1 MKLKKIYLTFL
12 GVCIL
17 AVLGLWIYGFLS
29 QTSKQNDLP
38 QNNSLTPQKKQEL
51 DEISKYLEELKKTN
65 EAQIKE
71 QRKNLQ
77 QIQHLDQQIK
87 LNLDIISDC
96 NIEVQTL
103 TTTKETK
110 ETNLK
115 NKDLKEEDK
124 TKLQEEINSLTQKL
138 QENKDKKESINKK
151 TLDLIEQKKQ
161 LLTTKNNN
169 QEKIKTIT
177 SQITK
182 TSKNLFIN
190 EKLQILE
197 EAMVLN
203 SANKNIIK
211 DLMIQN
217 KDNVEEFQNLKSY
230 DLFLDGQLIQ
240 FDKQIKQLQEEI
252 KALQNNT
259 SYQGEKK
266 KVMFSDVYG
275 MKQEKEELEDLIEYF
290 KDDNTSMV
298 NFDKLIPRGYLL
310 YGPPGTGKSFLIKA
324 LCNELGIHYIELEP
338 SRFDKTYV
346 GEGNEELEKIWQ
358 EAENHDKTII
368 FIDEISGLANRAD
381 NQSNKTSIN
390 IINNLLTKL
399 DGFKRS
405 NKKIVLMG
413 ATNHLDKIDSA
424 LRSRFSKEIKID
436 LLKDD
441 EIEGFLQFL
450 VADYQI
456 SYHTYLHL
464 KEIANRCKG
473 KSYSTRNLKE
483 KIIDSAYIKAKKYK
497 RKNPNHEVMLASDLD
512 EAINTFQNIKVS
524 ETTKEAR
531 RKECEDQYV
540 EWKKGLLK
548 YLKPPK
554 SNIQI
559 NIKYTFYGLDGLGKG
574 QHQEYEPTDIPP
586 FYKNPFNKWKY
597 KNSQIDHFGAFWN
610 EHKRGDSQF
619 KVSLRPSPTNH
630 TIELNYEGPKW
641 LLEEDKDFYIDEFEC
656 REFESIENFKDGFKY
671 KNYYLHFNPVKQY
684 ITLYTKKF
692 NTKNDE
698 NK

>member
-17 AVLGLWIYGFLS
+17 VVLGLWIYGFLS

-65 EAQIKE
+65 EVQIEE

-138 QENKDKKESINKK
+138 QENKDKKEFIHKK

-161 LLTTKNNN
+161 LLTTKTNN
-169 QEKIKTIT
+169 QERIQTIT

-190 EKLQILE
+190 EKLQSLK

-203 SANKNIIK
+203 NANKNIIK

-217 KDNVEEFQNLKSY
+217 KDNDEEIQNLKSY

-310 YGPPGTGKSFLIKA
+310 YGPPGTGKSF
-324 LCNELGIHYIELEP
+324 
-338 SRFDKTYV
+338 
-346 GEGNEELEKIWQ
+346 
-358 EAENHDKTII
+358 
-368 FIDEISGLANRAD
+368 
-381 NQSNKTSIN
+381 
-390 IINNLLTKL
+390 
-399 DGFKRS
+399 
-405 NKKIVLMG
+405 
-413 ATNHLDKIDSA
+413 
-424 LRSRFSKEIKID
+424 
-436 LLKDD
+436 
-441 EIEGFLQFL
+441 
-450 VADYQI
+450 
-456 SYHTYLHL
+456 
-464 KEIANRCKG
+464 
-473 KSYSTRNLKE
+473 
-483 KIIDSAYIKAKKYK
+483 
-497 RKNPNHEVMLASDLD
+497 
-512 EAINTFQNIKVS
+512 
-524 ETTKEAR
+524 
-531 RKECEDQYV
+531 
-540 EWKKGLLK
+540 
-548 YLKPPK
+548 
-554 SNIQI
+554 
-559 NIKYTFYGLDGLGKG
+559 
-574 QHQEYEPTDIPP
+574 
-586 FYKNPFNKWKY
+586 FN
-597 KNSQIDHFGAFWN
+597 
-610 EHKRGDSQF
+610 
-619 KVSLRPSPTNH
+619 
-630 TIELNYEGPKW
+630 
-641 LLEEDKDFYIDEFEC
+641 
-656 REFESIENFKDGFKY
+656 
-671 KNYYLHFNPVKQY
+671 
-684 ITLYTKKF
+684 
-692 NTKNDE
+692 
-698 NK
+698 

>member
-1 MKLKKIYLTFL
+1 MKLKKNYLTFL

-17 AVLGLWIYGFLS
+17 AVLGLWIYGFLF
-29 QTSKQNDLP
+29 QTLKQNDLP
-38 QNNSLTPQKKQEL
+38 QNNSLTSQENQEL
-51 DEISKYLEELKKTN
+51 DEVFKYLEELKHNN
-65 EAQIKE
+65 EIQIEE
-71 QRKNLQ
+71 QRKTLQ

-87 LNLDIISDC
+87 LNLDIINDF
-96 NIEVQTL
+96 NIEEKNL
-103 TTTKETK
+103 TTQKETK
-110 ETNLK
+110 ENNLK

-138 QENKDKKESINKK
+138 QEKKDKKESIHKK

-169 QEKIKTIT
+169 QEKIQTIT

-190 EKLQILE
+190 KKLQILE

-203 SANKNIIK
+203 NANKNIIK

-217 KDNVEEFQNLKSY
+217 KDNVKEFQNLKSY
-230 DLFLDGQLIQ
+230 DLFLGGQLIK

-252 KALQNNT
+252 KTLQNNIPFHPPK
-259 SYQGEKK
+259 QQ
-266 KVMFSDVYG
+266 VMFSDVYG
-275 MKQEKEELEDLIEYF
+275 MKQEKEELEDLVEYF
-290 KDDNTSMV
+290 QDDNISMV

-338 SRFDKTYV
+338 SKFDKTYV

-368 FIDEISGLANRAD
+368 FIDEISGLANRED

-390 IINNLLTKL
+390 IVNNLLTKL

-405 NKKIVLMG
+405 DKKIVLMG

-450 VADYQI
+450 VTDYQI

-473 KSYSTRNLKE
+473 KNYSTRNLKE

-512 EAINTFQNIKVS
+512 EAINIFQNIKLS
-524 ETTKEAR
+524 DIEKESR

-548 YLKPPK
+548 YLNSPK
-554 SNIQI
+554 DNTQV
-559 NIKYTFYGLDGLGKG
+559 NIKYTFYGLNGLGKG

-586 FYKNPFNKWKY
+586 FYKNPFNKWDF
-597 KNSQIDHFGAFWN
+597 KNDRIDYFGTFRGQQ
-610 EHKRGDSQF
+610 KRGDSQF
-619 KVSLRPSPTNH
+619 TVSLIPKTTNY

-641 LLEEDKDFYIDEFEC
+641 LIEEDKDFFIEEFKC
-656 REFESIENFKDGFKY
+656 IEFESIENFDGKIRY
-671 KNYYLHFNPVKQY
+671 KNYYLHFNPVKKY

-692 NTKNDE
+692 NIKETE